1 MRAESAVESM
11 NATPPRST
19 TTALTPSFSTAR
31 STAYWNLGTVWRSI
45 SPRTETMEYPLAC
58 SVMLTSK
65 SVPAHS
71 SLESTQSGPWILAQ
85 FVCPVNRLSRM
96 EKRSFLLIFRLME
109 GRSTE
114 RVAVFVDG
122 ANLYHSIK
130 NYYKGILDYARLLS
144 AAVGDRKL
152 LRATFYIVEKQEAE
166 EGQGTSAR
174 SFVYNLNKF
183 GYKVRSK
190 PLVVHETLTPEG
202 ERTVSHK
209 GDWDIGVVV
218 DMMRLAGHADTYVL
232 VSGDGDYVEAV
243 EYLQSEKGI
252 RIEVI
257 SAGQCTS
264 QALLD
269 VCDTHTDLG
278 DIPDLFRHSR
288 SASQQVG

>member
-1 MRAESAVESM
+1 MGMR
-11 NATPPRST
+11 
-19 TTALTPSFSTAR
+19 
-31 STAYWNLGTVWRSI
+31 
-45 SPRTETMEYPLAC
+45 C
-58 SVMLTSK
+58 
-65 SVPAHS
+65 
-71 SLESTQSGPWILAQ
+71 
-85 FVCPVNRLSRM
+85 
-96 EKRSFLLIFRLME
+96 FLLIFRLME
-109 GRSTE
+109 GRGTE

-166 EGQGTSAR
+166 EGQGTTSAR

-252 RIEVI
+252 RVEVI
-257 SAGQCTS
+257 SAAQCTS

-269 VCDTHTDLG
+269 VCDAHTDLA
-278 DIPDLFRHSR
+278 DIPELFRRQGPPKQAVSDQHSAV
-288 SASQQVG
+288 S

>member
-1 MRAESAVESM
+1 MER
-11 NATPPRST
+11 
-19 TTALTPSFSTAR
+19 
-31 STAYWNLGTVWRSI
+31 
-45 SPRTETMEYPLAC
+45 RT
-58 SVMLTSK
+58 
-65 SVPAHS
+65 
-71 SLESTQSGPWILAQ
+71 G
-85 FVCPVNRLSRM
+85 
-96 EKRSFLLIFRLME
+96 
-109 GRSTE
+109 E

-130 NYYKGILDYARLLS
+130 NYYKGVLDYDRLLS

-152 LRATFYIVEKQEAE
+152 LRATFYIVEKQETDE
-166 EGQGTSAR
+166 VQGTPSAR

-190 PLVVHETLTPEG
+190 PLVVHETLTADG

-218 DMMRLAGHADTYVL
+218 DMMRLAEHADTYVL

-252 RIEVI
+252 RVEVI
-257 SAGQCTS
+257 SAAQCTS

-269 VCDTHTDLG
+269 VCDLHTDLA
-278 DIPDLFRHSR
+278 DIPDLFRRPSPKAVSNQHSAV
-288 SASQQVG
+288 S

>member
-1 MRAESAVESM
+1 MERRSA
-11 NATPPRST
+11 
-19 TTALTPSFSTAR
+19 
-31 STAYWNLGTVWRSI
+31 
-45 SPRTETMEYPLAC
+45 
-58 SVMLTSK
+58 
-65 SVPAHS
+65 
-71 SLESTQSGPWILAQ
+71 
-85 FVCPVNRLSRM
+85 
-96 EKRSFLLIFRLME
+96 
-109 GRSTE
+109 E

-130 NYYKGILDYARLLS
+130 SYYKGVLDYGRLLS

-166 EGQGTSAR
+166 EAQGTR

-190 PLVVHETLTPEG
+190 PLVVHEALNPEG

-218 DMMRLAGHADTYVL
+218 DMMRLADHADTYVL

-243 EYLQSEKGI
+243 EYLQSEKGL
-252 RIEVI
+252 RVEVI
-257 SAGQCTS
+257 SAAQCTS

-269 VCDTHTDLG
+269 VCDLHTDLAE
-278 DIPDLFRHSR
+278 IPELFRRQGPPKPAIGHQHSAV
-288 SASQQVG
+288 S